1 MIISSI
7 VKKGTIKDN
16 CDDTVLINNHLIND
30 ECMKIEDEPFS
41 CVFVADGVG
50 GNKGGK
56 DASQYLLNHIE
67 PSELEGKDENGVF
80 QYFGNL
86 NLELIEYASHL
97 GEKFNMA
104 TTLTG
109 LIKVDKKYF
118 LVHIGNT
125 RMFVKQGSFLK
136 QVTVDQTQ
144 YQQLINMGQYEAA
157 KRTNKSAIL
166 GCFGGGNAKYFST
179 LEVAQ
184 IFEEELPEI
193 IILTS
198 DGIHDF
204 IDIDRIEDWMNGYQ
218 SLDDFNTIIEQANEL
233 GSTDDKSV
241 IYIQNV

>member
-7 VKKGTIKDN
+7 VKKGTNKEN
-16 CDDTVLINNHLIND
+16 CDDTVLINHHLLND
-30 ECMKIEDEPFS
+30 DCIKIEDEPFC

-50 GNKGGK
+50 GNKGGR

-67 PSELEGKDENGVF
+67 PSELEGKDDNEVI
-80 QYFGNL
+80 QYFENI
-86 NLELIEYASHL
+86 NSELIEYASHL

-109 LIKVDKKYF
+109 LIKVNRKYF

-144 YQQLINMGQYEAA
+144 YQQLINMGEYEAA
-157 KRTNKSAIL
+157 ERTNKSVIL
-166 GCFGGGNAKYFST
+166 GCFGGGNTKYLST

-184 IFEEELPEI
+184 VFEEELPEV

-204 IDIDRIEDWMNGYQ
+204 IDIDGIEDWMNDYQ
-218 SLDDFNTIIEQANEL
+218 SLDDFNTIIDHANEL
-233 GSTDDKSV
+233 GSIDDKSV
-241 IYIQNV
+241 VYIQNV